1 MIKHVKP
8 AIILF
13 VLLSVLTGVIYPA
26 VVTGLA
32 HLLFPSQANG
42 SLMTDRND
50 KLTGSRLIGQPFS
63 SPGHF
68 WGRPSATGP
77 FPYNAGA
84 SSGSNLGPTNP
95 ALVDAVKARIQ
106 ALKDA
111 DPDNKAP
118 VPVDL
123 ITASGSG
130 LDPHISLAAA
140 DYQVNRVAKARKIDP
155 EKLRE
160 LVQTHT
166 EARQWGLLGEPRVN
180 VLTLNLALDTIQVAR
195 ADANVTNRYPLPPSK
210 VYIEPCQ
217 RQVLLLHPGVI
228 DEQRMLHRHGDFWME
243 YDIQAYDGSEWLV
256 LCDLATGKIIR
267 ERKLVDEAL

>member
-1 MIKHVKP
+1 MIKLFKP
-8 AIILF
+8 AVILF

-26 VVTGLA
+26 IVTGLA
-32 HLLFPSQANG
+32 QLLFSSQANG
-42 SLMTDRND
+42 SLMTDSD
-50 KLTGSRLIGQPFS
+50 GKPTGSSLIGQPFS
-63 SPGHF
+63 SSGHF

-106 ALKDA
+106 ALKAA

-130 LDPHISLAAA
+130 LDPHISPAAA

-195 ADANVTNRYPLPPSK
+195 ADANDTNRYTLPPSK

-217 RQVLLLHPGVI
+217 RQSLLLHPGVI
-228 DEQRMLHRHGDFWME
+228 DEQRMLHQHGDFWVE
-243 YDIQAYDGSEWLV
+243 NQIHARDGSEWLV

-267 ERKLVDEAL
+267 EQKLVDEAL